1 MLAAARA
8 GDLPRMRSAR
18 RVPTCERCA
27 RRRHQSAPRMPM
39 ASCRR
44 RRHLCDRPSI
54 FIAPSVSASRR
65 VRSGP
70 GRPRA
75 TLANARG
82 GSGSDVRVW
91 RSALPPVC
99 GAGGR
104 FGSRVASSSTT
115 SRCTMPHETPFTVSF
130 GHVVPTFYKMCTLLL
145 IFFVL
150 LRREALLPP
159 TLACIHAVTN
169 SHIDRPTH
177 KSQERVDVNRV
188 LKPESESGSE
198 SR

>member
-44 RRHLCDRPSI
+44 RRRLCDRPSI

-99 GAGGR
+99 AGCDR
-104 FGSRVASSSTT
+104 RRAFGSRRRRRRRGVPCRTRRRLLYRSDMLYLRFIKCALYYLFFSCCFVE
-115 SRCTMPHETPFTVSF
+115 RRSF
-130 GHVVPTFYKMCTLLL
+130 
-145 IFFVL
+145 
-150 LRREALLPP
+150 LLPS
-159 TLACIHAVTN
+159 LAYMQ
-169 SHIDRPTH
+169 SQTH
-177 KSQERVDVNRV
+177 TSTVQHTRAKNA
-188 LKPESESGSE
+188 LT
-198 SR
+198 